1 VLQAFPAGATYCWGT
16 LVAYKD
22 VIVTWFQG
30 SQAPQLSGI
39 VGMTEVTG
47 QVAKL
52 GISPLLLW
60 AAFISLNLGIINI
73 LPLPALDGGRI
84 AFVFLEMVR
93 RGKRVPPRVEGLIH
107 GIGFML
113 LIALMLLVTYSDI
126 SKLITTGSVL
136 P

>member
-1 VLQAFPAGATYCWGT
+1 
-16 LVAYKD
+16 
-22 VIVTWFQG
+22 
-30 SQAPQLSGI
+30 
-39 VGMTEVTG
+39 M
-47 QVAKL
+47 
-52 GISPLLLW
+52 LW

-93 RGKRVPPRVEGLIH
+93 RGKRVSPRVEGLVH

-113 LIALMLLVTYSDI
+113 LIALMMLVTFSDI
-126 SKLITTGSVL
+126 SKLVTTGSVL